1 MFRVKGEF
9 VDIVDII
16 RKASDLPSMP
26 DVAFEVIRIAD
37 HAESSAMKVANTL
50 SKDPSLSARVL
61 RLANSAFYGMS
72 REVSSVQESVV
83 VLGMRTT
90 KSLSLIAASF
100 PWLHLAL
107 KGKGLKPEL
116 LWDHCISCAHFSK
129 LIAKKVDNMD
139 AEQAFCVA
147 LLQDIGTVALYL
159 TAESEFIQLIEQ
171 AKTSEVPFD
180 ELERNLL
187 EFDHA
192 ELGAALADS
201 WNLPKIYSKA
211 IKYHHRPS
219 DQEDPDLLT
228 DIIHVADILV
238 RSRGITEGLDGAYY
252 LKDEGA
258 FERIGIE
265 QEVLEDLLSEALD
278 RLNESSQDSFANAA

>member
-1 MFRVKGEF
+1 

-37 HAESSAMKVANTL
+37 QAESSAVKVANTL

-116 LWDHCISCAHFSK
+116 LWDHCISTAHFSK
-129 LIAKKVDNMD
+129 LLATKVENIDP
-139 AEQAFCVA
+139 ELAFCIA
-147 LLQDIGTVALYL
+147 LLHDMGTVALYL
-159 TAESEFIQLIEQ
+159 TCETEFNQLIEE
-171 AKTSEVPFD
+171 AKTSDKPFD
-180 ELERNLL
+180 ELERIKMG
-187 EFDHA
+187 FDHA
-192 ELGAALADS
+192 ELGAALAES
-201 WNLPKIYSKA
+201 WNLPKVYSKT

-219 DQEDPDLLT
+219 EKEDPDTLT

-238 RSRGITEGLDGAYY
+238 RGRGITEGL
-252 LKDEGA
+252 EGA
-258 FERIGIE
+258 FYWQDDAAFERLGFE
-265 QEVLEDLLSEALD
+265 QEQLEEWLTESLAKLSE
-278 RLNESSQDSFANAA
+278 SGQDSFSKGA

>member
-1 MFRVKGEF
+1 
-9 VDIVDII
+9 
-16 RKASDLPSMP
+16 MP
-26 DVAFEVIRIAD
+26 EVAFEVIRIAD
-37 HAESSAMKVANTL
+37 QAESSAMKVANTL

-129 LIAKKVDNMD
+129 FLAKKVDSVD
-139 AEQAFCVA
+139 AEQAFCIA

-159 TAESEFIQLIEQ
+159 TQEAEFNELIRQ

-180 ELERNLL
+180 ELERNMLG
-187 EFDHA
+187 FDHA
-192 ELGAALADS
+192 ALGAALADS
-201 WNLPKIYSKA
+201 WNLPKIYSRS
-211 IKYHHRPS
+211 IKNHHRPS
-219 DQEDPDLLT
+219 ELETPDLMT
-228 DIIHVADILV
+228 DILHVADIMV
-238 RSRGITEGLDGAYY
+238 RGRGITEGLEGAFY
-252 LKDEGA
+252 LRDEGA
-258 FERIGIE
+258 FERLGFEAE
-265 QEVLEDLLSEALD
+265 QLEEWLTEALG
-278 RLNESSQDSFANAA
+278 RLNESGQESFSQAA